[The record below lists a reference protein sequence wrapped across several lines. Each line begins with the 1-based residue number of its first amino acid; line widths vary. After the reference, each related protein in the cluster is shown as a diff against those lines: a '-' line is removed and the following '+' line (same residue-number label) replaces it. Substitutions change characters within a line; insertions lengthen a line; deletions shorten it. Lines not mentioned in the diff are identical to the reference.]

1 MQQDSI
7 AFELQL
13 NLHVG
18 SPSCEGPPI
27 RNFKISTMKSLH
39 LESFVNNHLS

>member
-18 SPSCEGPPI
+18 SPCERPPI